1 MTDFVGNSYPTPGFD
16 FPYGPCFTTTASTPS
31 SSGCLATPPSYRIG
45 PDSPAPR
52 SNLAFQSALSQ
63 VTDSSFFDEAI
74 SASPMSTQVSFAFP
88 QCFPQQVA
96 AAKFSEDS
104 KPLHAAPPASMAEQK
119 PPRRLRTSSQHQDVP
134 VKLEEDFS
142 EPIAEETKG
151 NKRGRKPKTQRRAS
165 LQSSRSQDSDGEGQ
179 FKDPR
184 RRRILER
191 NRIAATKCRMR
202 KRDEASALAQREQA
216 MEDHNRHLSKIFDDL
231 TAEIY
236 HLKTQ
241 LLRHTDCNCVLIQKY
256 IAHEAR
262 KSVSGLPPCPSPFQP
277 STMPWVDYQR
287 SSSGSGTSA
296 TDSHGIRTPEMES
309 VPTTWA
315 DPSQQSSRS
324 PEDILDMALEPLQEE
339 TIPVPTQH
347 MPTMPTMH
355 SCSYHEAWVGPG
367 LHLQP
372 SDSVLWGSPWE
383 V

>member
-1 MTDFVGNSYPTPGFD
+1 MTDFVTPNYPTPGYD
-16 FPYGPCFTTTASTPS
+16 FSFGPCFNTTASTPS
-31 SSGCLATPPSYRIG
+31 SGCLGTPPSYRINT
-45 PDSPAPR
+45 DSPAPR
-52 SNLAFQSALSQ
+52 SDLVFQPAVNQ

-74 SASPMSTQVSFAFP
+74 SASPMSTQAPFGFSP
-88 QCFPQQVA
+88 CFSQHVP
-96 AAKFSEDS
+96 AAKFPNDSES
-104 KPLHAAPPASMAEQK
+104 LQAAAPAPMASENAGRRRASM
-119 PPRRLRTSSQHQDVP
+119 QHQEVP
-134 VKLEEDFS
+134 VKLEDEFS
-142 EPIAEETKG
+142 EPIADGLRG
-151 NKRGRKPKTQRRAS
+151 NKRGRKPKNQRRAS
-165 LQSSRSQDSDGEGQ
+165 LQSTRLEDSDGEGQ
-179 FKDPR
+179 PKDPR

-216 MEDHNRHLSKIFDDL
+216 MEDQNRHLSRIFEDL

-241 LLRHTDCNCVLIQKY
+241 LLRHNDCNCVLIQKY

-277 STMPWVDYQR
+277 SAAPWVDYQG

-309 VPTTWA
+309 IPPTWVDA
-315 DPSQQSSRS
+315 SQQGSRS
-324 PEDILDMALEPLQEE
+324 PDGGLDMALEPLQEE
-339 TIPVPTQH
+339 TIPVPSHH
-347 MPTMPTMH
+347 MPAMSTMH

-372 SDSVLWGSPWE
+372 SDSVIWGSPWE